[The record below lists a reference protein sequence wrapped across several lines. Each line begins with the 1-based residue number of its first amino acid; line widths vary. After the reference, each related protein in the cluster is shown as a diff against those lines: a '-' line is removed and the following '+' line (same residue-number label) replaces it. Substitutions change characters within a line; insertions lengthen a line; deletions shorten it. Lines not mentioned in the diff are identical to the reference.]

1 MKTIL
6 IIAALIIIAY
16 FSLSSS
22 LLASPAMDISQD
34 DFLARKQSSNDYLLL
49 DVRTEEEFAQGHI
62 EGALNISHTEII
74 NRLEDIPKDKDLII
88 YCRSGKRAGVA
99 AKLLA
104 KNGYKNLFHLDGDM
118 NGWISNQRPVSVDK
132 N

>member
-22 LLASPAMDISQD
+22 LLASPATDISQD

>member
-22 LLASPAMDISQD
+22 PLASPATDISQD